1 MKRIVSLTISLIISL
16 ASIAQNSVYD
26 FTVRDNKGN
35 DTPLSKYKGKV
46 LLVVNTATH
55 CGHTPQ
61 YKELEEL
68 YESYKDKGFEILDFP
83 CNQFGAQAPG
93 TDEEIEQFCTTNY
106 NTKFPRFT
114 KVEVNG
120 ENEAPL
126 FSYLKDKKNYVR
138 VKPKNKLI
146 SIKDIVL
153 VESEAEANEKPDIY
167 WNFTKFLVNKKGQVI
182 ARFESAARTE
192 SLAPAIEALL
202 K

>member
-1 MKRIVSLTISLIISL
+1 M
-16 ASIAQNSVYD
+16 
-26 FTVRDNKGN
+26 
-35 DTPLSKYKGKV
+35 
-46 LLVVNTATH
+46 
-55 CGHTPQ
+55 
-61 YKELEEL
+61 
-68 YESYKDKGFEILDFP
+68 
-83 CNQFGAQAPG
+83 
-93 TDEEIEQFCTTNY
+93 
-106 NTKFPRFT
+106 
-114 KVEVNG
+114 NG

-138 VKPKNKLI
+138 VKPKNKQI

>member
-35 DTPLSKYKGKV
+35 DTLLSKYKGKV

-83 CNQFGAQAPG
+83 CNQFDAQAPG

-182 ARFESAARTE
+182 ARFESAVRTE

>member
-182 ARFESAARTE
+182 ARFESAVRTE

>member
-35 DTPLSKYKGKV
+35 DTLLSKYKGKV

-83 CNQFGAQAPG
+83 CNQFCAQAPG

-182 ARFESAARTE
+182 ARFESAVRTE